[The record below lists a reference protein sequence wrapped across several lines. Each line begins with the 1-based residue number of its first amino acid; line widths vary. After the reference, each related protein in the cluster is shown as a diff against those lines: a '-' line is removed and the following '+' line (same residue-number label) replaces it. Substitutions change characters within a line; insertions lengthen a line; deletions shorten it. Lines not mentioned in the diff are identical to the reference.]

1 MRQAGGPGPLIVVGV
16 DGSDA
21 SAQVLDW
28 ARTQALATG
37 GRLRAVFAW
46 HVDTIGRELPSRIE
60 SDLSEAAEKRLARL
74 LAPLSD
80 VTVERVVQEAA
91 PAYLLLREAHGAS
104 LLVLGSHGHAG
115 AGAAPLGS
123 VVHACLS
130 RSSCPV
136 VVVPVPD

>member
-1 MRQAGGPGPLIVVGV
+1 MRDREATAPLIVVGV

-21 SAQVLDW
+21 SAQVLAW
-28 ARTQALATG
+28 AGDQARATG

-46 HVDTIGRELPSRIE
+46 HVELGRDLPVRIE
-60 SDLSEAAEKRLARL
+60 SDLSEAAEKRLSRL
-74 LAPLSD
+74 VAPLAD
-80 VTVERVVQEAA
+80 LPVEQVVQEAA
-91 PAYLLLREAHGAS
+91 PAYLLLREAHEAS

-130 RSSCPV
+130 RASCPV
-136 VVVPVPD
+136 VVVPVHG

>member
-1 MRQAGGPGPLIVVGV
+1 MRQGEGPAPLIVVGV

-21 SAQVLDW
+21 AAQVLDW
-28 ARTQALATG
+28 ARQQALVTG

-46 HVDTIGRELPSRIE
+46 HVETLGRDLPARIE

-74 LAPLSD
+74 VATVGD
-80 VTVERVVQEAA
+80 VPVEQVVQEAA
-91 PAYLLLREAHGAS
+91 PAYLLLREAHEAS

-123 VVHACLS
+123 VLHACLS
-130 RSSCPV
+130 RASCPV
-136 VVVPVPD
+136 VVVPVQG

>member
-1 MRQAGGPGPLIVVGV
+1 MRQGRGPSPLIVVGV

-21 SAQVLDW
+21 SATVLGW
-28 ARTQALATG
+28 ARDQALATG

-46 HVDTIGRELPSRIE
+46 HVDVRGRDLPSRIE
-60 SDLSEAAEKRLARL
+60 SDLSEAAEKRLAL
-74 LAPLSD
+74 LVSTVGD
-80 VTVERVVQEAA
+80 VPVEQVVQEAA

-123 VVHACLS
+123 VLHACLS
-130 RSSCPV
+130 RASCPV
-136 VVVPVPD
+136 VVVPVQG